1 METLCF
7 RWRNKVFYRKKQ
19 NVSILETIVK
29 QVDKQQVKSHFYLKK
44 PLSFSDN
51 V

>member
-1 METLCF
+1 MF
-7 RWRNKVFYRKKQ
+7 HRRKQ
-19 NVSILETIVK
+19 NVSILETIEK

-44 PLSFSDN
+44 PLFFSDN